1 MNTTTQIDDVA
12 SSVRKSSGYRRLQGR
27 HKALIET
34 YENLIRDHDDLRL
47 EHQQLET
54 AFNELLALHQGLL
67 AEVKARQSRPAHA
80 ALTGYQQHGG

>member
-1 MNTTTQIDDVA
+1 MDTTTQIDDVA

-34 YENLIRDHDDLRL
+34 YENLRRDHDDLRL
-47 EHQQLET
+47 EHEQLET

-67 AEVKARQSRPAHA
+67 EDVKTRQSRPAHA
-80 ALTGYQQHGG
+80 ALTGYQHGG